1 MKTAILFPGQG
12 SQSVQMMSE
21 LYQSFPIVQQTF
33 KTANE
38 VLDFDLWALIQNDAE
53 ALNKTQNTQV
63 AMLAA
68 GYAAY
73 LVLEETIDL
82 SSTQHFAGHSLGEYT
97 ALVAA
102 GNLSFEDALIL
113 VRKRA
118 ELMAQAVPKGQ
129 GAMAAILGLTDDKVI
144 ELCANTQ
151 GVVEA
156 VNFNSPGQVV
166 ISGETEA
173 VTNASNLAKELGAKR
188 ALILPVSVPS
198 HCSLMSE
205 AAETF
210 KNSVDA
216 VSWTMSDKK
225 VLHNVNVKV
234 AQNIAEIKESLITQ
248 LHKPVLWTQTIES
261 LSNQNITTMIEC
273 GPGKVLTGLN
283 RRINREINTYPLFD
297 NKTVEEIKN
306 VK

>member
-38 VLDFDLWALIQNDAE
+38 VLGFDLWALIQNDAE

-63 AMLAA
+63 AMLVA
-68 GYAAY
+68 GYTAY
-73 LVLEETIDL
+73 LVLEDTTDF
-82 SSTQHFAGHSLGEYT
+82 STQYFAGHSLGEYT

-113 VRKRA
+113 VKKRA
-118 ELMAQAVPKGQ
+118 ELMAEAVPVGQ
-129 GAMAAILGLTDDKVI
+129 GAMAAILGLADDKVI
-144 ELCANTQ
+144 TLCEKTS
-151 GVVEA
+151 GIVEA

-173 VTNASNLAKELGAKR
+173 VTSASNLAKELGAKR

-198 HCSLMSE
+198 HCSLMLE
-205 AAETF
+205 AATKF
-210 KNSVDA
+210 KESIEKVN
-216 VSWTMSDKK
+216 WQMSDKK
-225 VLHNVNVKV
+225 VLHNVNVQV
-234 AQNIAEIKESLITQ
+234 AQNIDEIKENLITQ
-248 LHKPVLWTQTIES
+248 LHKPVLWTQTIEI
-261 LSNQNITTMIEC
+261 LVNQGITTMIEC

-283 RRINREINTYPLFD
+283 RRINRDINSYALFD

>member
-1 MKTAILFPGQG
+1 MIKIAQLFPGQG
-12 SQSVQMMSE
+12 SQSTQMMSE
-21 LYQSFPIVQQTF
+21 LYQSFEVVQKTF
-33 KTANE
+33 NTATK
-38 VLDFDLWALIQNDAE
+38 VLGFNLWDLIQNDAD
-53 ALNKTQNTQV
+53 ALNQTQNTQV

-68 GYAAY
+68 GYAAH
-73 LVLEETIDL
+73 LVLQETTDF
-82 SSTQHFAGHSLGEYT
+82 STKYFVGHSLGEYT

-102 GNLSFEDALIL
+102 GNLSFEEALIL

-118 ELMAQAVPKGQ
+118 ELMSQAVPKGE
-129 GAMAAILGLTDDKVI
+129 GAMAAILGLEDDKVI
-144 ELCANTQ
+144 DLCQKTS

-173 VTNASNLAKELGAKR
+173 VTQASTLAKELGAKR

-205 AAETF
+205 AAQTF
-210 KNSVDA
+210 KSSVDG
-216 VSWTMSDKK
+216 VNWSMSDKK
-225 VLHNVNVKV
+225 VLHNVDMSI
-234 AQNIAEIKESLITQ
+234 AQNIDEIKQKLVAQ
-248 LHKPVLWTQTIES
+248 LHKPVLWTQTIET
-261 LSNQNITTMIEC
+261 LVNQNITTMIEC

-283 RRINREINTYPLFD
+283 RRINREINSYPLFD
-297 NKTVEEIKN
+297 NKTIQEIKD